1 MEVGQNN
8 AKGFYKNKINM
19 KSKIIFKPTLD
30 EIIHGYKNT
39 EEKNDAIHKKFEEE
53 TTADSILAAHRNYV
67 EEKKLGFGDPAFHS
81 MWARLL
87 DLAVRRHQRV
97 RLLEIGVFKGQVISL
112 WALLAKIY
120 SWPIEISCITPFK
133 GNPQPKN
140 KIIQKIKTLCSKKYR
155 EEAASG
161 NFYKNENYEKIIR
174 EHFHHHKL
182 NFEIVRVYQ
191 GYSNDSKILKQIK
204 EKKFE
209 IIYVDGDHTFEGAM
223 HDFKSFG
230 PLVIS
235 GGWLVADD
243 AGCGLPG
250 KRFWKGHEAVSKAAE
265 ILPSLGFR
273 NILNVGHN
281 RIFEKA
287 EK

>member
-1 MEVGQNN
+1 
-8 AKGFYKNKINM
+8 M
-19 KSKIIFKPTLD
+19 KSKVLFEPVFE
-30 EIIHGYKNT
+30 EIIQKYENT
-39 EEKNDAIHKKFEEE
+39 AECNDAIHRKFGEE
-53 TTADSILAAHRNYV
+53 TAAENLLTTHRKYV
-67 EEKKLGFGDPAFHS
+67 EQNGLGFGDAAFHS
-81 MWARLL
+81 MWFRLL
-87 DLAVRRHQRV
+87 DLAARRHQRV

-112 WALLAKIY
+112 WALLAKVY
-120 SWPIEISCITPFK
+120 SWPIEISCITPLK
-133 GNPQPKN
+133 GNPQPKF
-140 KIIQKIKTLCSKKYR
+140 KILQKIKSILSEKYR

-161 NFYKNENYEKIIR
+161 NFYENENYEQTIR
-174 EHFHHHKL
+174 AHFDHHKL
-182 NFEIVRVYQ
+182 NFDNVKVYK
-191 GYSNDSKILKQIK
+191 GYSTDQTILDQLK

-223 HDFKSFG
+223 HDFKTFA
-230 PLVIS
+230 PLVSI
-235 GGWLVADD
+235 GGWLIADD

-250 KRFWKGHEAVSKAAE
+250 KSFWKGHEAVSKAAE